1 MDRSYLYFGYIMQND
16 NERVGYAY
24 GVNILIPGSS
34 GGLTFDSDL
43 SPIASSFA
51 FPAFPGVLSR
61 GSANGTT
68 LYRLREGIER
78 FLITDINNPASS
90 AVAQSEVPVMWDYSA
105 GNADTVRFNHIP
117 GGANVLYMDGHVEF
131 IRYPGRFPMSD
142 LQVTVAGYGPTNGD
156 NPGEG

>member
-1 MDRSYLYFGYIMQND
+1 
-16 NERVGYAY
+16 
-24 GVNILIPGSS
+24 
-34 GGLTFDSDL
+34 
-43 SPIASSFA
+43 
-51 FPAFPGVLSR
+51 VLSR